1 MGHGGHVRRAN
12 DRFLPATTSTPSPA
26 RARSRQDAQGASI
39 ARAKPRRR
47 PTVPVALGR
56 LYRSGQIDAG
66 TFSGYRASWV
76 AAGRSAQRLH
86 GIRSLELKA
95 VMANLQGMAVT
106 GFLTPSRLPALFL
119 TLDRNRQWWSTGPL
133 LSSGQRVEFAGSK
146 LVWQYYPGQGIELQ
160 VLATFGKADGL
171 FTAGRSSYPQMQALL
186 DEMIPLAASR
196 AGGLAWEYYFHFDG
210 GAPPWT
216 SAMAQGT
223 ALEALSRA
231 ARAFGATAGPLGDTT
246 SYLQIAQRALPLFTV
261 APPAGVRIRTPTGAR
276 YLQYS
281 FAPRTDIINAYLQ
294 SLIGLYDYAQVSG
307 DPEAAQLF
315 AIGNMQAEAELP
327 EFDTGAW
334 SLYQP
339 GVEDDLNYH
348 ELVTGFLQ
356 QLCARTGATSY
367 CTAAQ
372 HFQQYLTTPPA
383 LSLLTTRL
391 RTRHAGALSF
401 RLSKASHVGVVVTR
415 GNRTLLSTSASFAYG
430 VHSFALPRLKG
441 RGTLAVRMS
450 ATDLAG
456 NFSRTTGT
464 IVLGG

>member
-1 MGHGGHVRRAN
+1 MSQGTAIEAFTRGYLA
-12 DRFLPATTSTPSPA
+12 S
-26 RARSRQDAQGASI
+26 AQGAPPGYPIPAPGPSYLGV
-39 ARAKPRRR
+39 ARA
-47 PTVPVALGR
+47 
-56 LYRSGQIDAG
+56 
-66 TFSGYRASWV
+66 
-76 AAGRSAQRLH
+76 
-86 GIRSLELKA
+86 
-95 VMANLQGMAVT
+95 
-106 GFLTPSRLPALFL
+106 
-119 TLDRNRQWWSTGPL
+119 L
-133 LSSGQRVEFAGSK
+133 LR
-146 LVWQYYPGQGIELQ
+146 
-160 VLATFGKADGL
+160 L
-171 FTAGRSSYPQMQALL
+171 FTRP
-186 DEMIPLAASR
+186 
-196 AGGLAWEYYFHFDG
+196 
-210 GAPPWT
+210 
-216 SAMAQGT
+216 
-223 ALEALSRA
+223 
-231 ARAFGATAGPLGDTT
+231 
-246 SYLQIAQRALPLFTV
+246 
-261 APPAGVRIRTPTGAR
+261 PPAGVAVPTPLGAR

-281 FAPRTDIINAYLQ
+281 FAAAPSEDILNAFLQ
-294 SLIGLYDYAQVSG
+294 SLIGLYDYAQASG
-307 DPEAAQLF
+307 DPLGRSLF
-315 AIGNMQAEAELP
+315 AAGDAEAQAEVP
-327 EFDTGAW
+327 QFDTGAW

-339 GVEDDLNYH
+339 GEEDSLSYH